1 MKKNLMVNVLM
12 YFLCTFQPSLH
23 DAVFAKETLKTES
36 VLVLPDIPGEKRIA
50 YTIHEYP
57 LSDQY
62 CILFLSNSTFRD
74 YIAMHWEGCSG
85 KISLDQ
91 SETGFR
97 TFLGTTRSWTPPT

>member
-1 MKKNLMVNVLM
+1 MVNVLM

-57 LSDQY
+57 LSDQ
-62 CILFLSNSTFRD
+62 
-74 YIAMHWEGCSG
+74 
-85 KISLDQ
+85 
-91 SETGFR
+91 
-97 TFLGTTRSWTPPT
+97 

>member
-1 MKKNLMVNVLM
+1 MVNVLM

-62 CILFLSNSTFRD
+62 PFSLKFHISGL
-74 YIAMHWEGCSG
+74 HWEGCSG
-85 KISLDQ
+85 KNQ

>member
-1 MKKNLMVNVLM
+1 MVNVLM

-57 LSDQY
+57 LSDLY
-62 CILFLSNSTFRD
+62 PLPLKFHISGLD
-74 YIAMHWEGCSG
+74 WEGCSG
-85 KISLDQ
+85 KIYLDQ

>member
-1 MKKNLMVNVLM
+1 MVNVLM

-74 YIAMHWEGCSG
+74 YIG
-85 KISLDQ
+85 KDVLGKYLWFKVKLDL
-91 SETGFR
+91 ELF
-97 TFLGTTRSWTPPT
+97 